1 MEESVQA
8 YSSEWIYVTFR
19 LQMLLAHP
27 NIQLLSLRKRTPT
40 FPSAFDSHLKIEAAV
55 DVTDMDQPS
64 LDSIKGSLK
73 RDLPLRA
80 GRILQEPTAAKDE
93 KRHRMLLLKVAIFQ
107 ILPALREPSLSPED
121 FLLHY
126 PDYDSIYAAP
136 RQQELALFSHEYL
149 VRDAQQYQWEYEAEY
164 VYTQFDEWSA

>member
-1 MEESVQA
+1 MVHIEFNERMEETVQP
-8 YSSEWIYVTFR
+8 YSSEWIYATFR

-27 NIQLLSLRKRTPT
+27 NIQLLSLRKRTPL
-40 FPSAFDSHLKIEAAV
+40 FPSAFDNYLKIEAAV
-55 DVTDMDQPS
+55 DATDMDAPS
-64 LDSIKGSLK
+64 LDSIKSSLK

-80 GRILQEPTAAKDE
+80 GRISKEPTHAKDE

-126 PDYDSIYAAP
+126 PDYDSIYAAS
-136 RQQELALFSHEYL
+136 RQQELALFSH
-149 VRDAQQYQWEYEAEY
+149 
-164 VYTQFDEWSA
+164 